1 MQTTGTGFPTK
12 LSYQVMWIVLLEPYK
27 VREVALVDTNT
38 SGPMEL
44 CDNTT
49 VVQANLYRRVA
60 HSCWRAVLVVT
71 SNPREH
77 KGVQNGKHWQ
87 RFVVTGQ

>member
-1 MQTTGTGFPTK
+1 MD
-12 LSYQVMWIVLLEPYK
+12 LLIEPYK

-38 SGPMEL
+38 SGADTSGADTSGPKTQWS
-44 CDNTT
+44 CVTYHSG
-49 VVQANLYRRVA
+49 ANLYRRVA
-60 HSCWRAVLVVT
+60 HSCWRAVPVVT